1 MGEAESIVF
10 IIDDD
15 PLYRESSERLVR
27 SVGFSV
33 QSFQS
38 ARVMARIRRPGK
50 IFQVWAPRLVRM
62 AEALVIASQGP

>member
-1 MGEAESIVF
+1 MGEAESKVF

-33 QSFQS
+33 QSFES
-38 ARVMARIRRPGK
+38 ASDFLASRRTCLP
-50 IFQVWAPRLVRM
+50 A
-62 AEALVIASQGP
+62 